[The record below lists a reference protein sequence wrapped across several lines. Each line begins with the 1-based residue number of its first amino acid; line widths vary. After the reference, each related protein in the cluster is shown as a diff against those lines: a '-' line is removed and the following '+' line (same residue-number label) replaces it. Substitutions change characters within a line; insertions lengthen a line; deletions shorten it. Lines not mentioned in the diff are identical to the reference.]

1 MRNTIICRVAVVVM
15 AICSLA
21 ACKKTPV
28 VSFLEVSV
36 KSQQVGSQAG
46 QQFVSVKASGSWSL
60 SLQSDGAPADWAS
73 LAKVTGS
80 GSVNSIVLSYDA
92 NGAEQSRTLEIIAD
106 DGTRIAKCSMTQEGT
121 VKTEDPKP
129 QPTPVSTAWL
139 ELPSMDDSS
148 LDYFSYRFNMG
159 GKSYRNYT
167 IGYSKENYLSQW
179 VAYPINNVY
188 TSGSYK
194 GEGEDWDWNPDIDH
208 LYQPDFDKSFGF
220 TRGYERGHQI
230 ANADRKCSREAN
242 LQTFYFTNSTL
253 QHKEFNGKIWATL
266 EGNLRNVPKT
276 ASDTVY
282 VVTGCVVSKDPDY
295 IPDPSGKMVPVPSA
309 YFKAALSY
317 TKSSTLG
324 TWRGAG
330 FYLEHKT
337 YSYENITSAETMTI
351 DALEEKLGM
360 DFFVNLPS
368 LIGETDAAA
377 IEAQNPMNYASVWGI
392 K

>member
-1 MRNTIICRVAVVVM
+1 MRNTIICKVAVVLM
-15 AICSLA
+15 ALCSLA
-21 ACKKTPV
+21 ACKKAPV
-28 VSFLEVSV
+28 ESYLEISL
-36 KSQQVGSQAG
+36 KYQQVGSEAG

-60 SLQSDGAPADWAS
+60 TVMSDGSPAEWAS
-73 LAKVTGS
+73 LGKVTGN

-92 NGAEQSRTLEIIAD
+92 NESEQSRTLEVIAD
-106 DGTRIAKCSMTQEGT
+106 DGVKTAKCSMTQEGT
-121 VKTEDPKP
+121 IKGEEPKP
-129 QPTPVSTAWL
+129 EPTPVATAWI
-139 ELPSMDDSS
+139 ELPAMDDSS

-167 IGYSKENYLSQW
+167 IGYSKENYLAEW
-179 VAYPINNVY
+179 VAYPINKVY
-188 TSGSYK
+188 TNGSYK
-194 GEGEDWDWNPDIDH
+194 GEAEDWDWNPDIDH
-208 LYQPDFDKSFGF
+208 LYQPDFDRSFGF
-220 TRGYERGHQI
+220 SRGYERGHQI

-253 QHKEFNGKIWATL
+253 QHKDFNGKIWATL
-266 EGNLRNVPKT
+266 EGNLRNLPKT
-276 ASDTVY
+276 TLDTVY
-282 VVTGCVVSKDPDY
+282 VVTGCVVSRDPDY
-295 IPDPSGKMVPVPSA
+295 IPDPTGKMVPIPAA

-337 YSYENITSAETMTI
+337 YSYENITSSEIMTI

-360 DFFVNLPS
+360 DFFVNLPA
-368 LIGETDAAA
+368 LLGETDAAA
-377 IEAQNPMNYASVWGI
+377 VEAQNPMNYASVWGI